1 MSGYVVALVLFA
13 AALHAGW
20 NAIAKHI
27 PSRLAAS
34 TLIGLAYLVGGAVGL
49 ILLPLPATGV
59 VAVPGGVG
67 GPADRVPDPAHQLL
81 RTR

>member
-27 PSRLAAS
+27 PSRLATS
-34 TLIGLAYLVGGAVGL
+34 TLIGLSYLVGGAVGL
-49 ILLPLPATGV
+49 LLLPLPATGRG
-59 VAVPGGVG
+59 ATWRRR
-67 GPADRVPDPAHQLL
+67 RVCRPP
-81 RTR
+81 T